1 MSGTL
6 LLGVVIG
13 AQGIQGEVKVKT
25 FTGEPEA
32 VGDYGPLQ
40 DASAARTFQLKVLR
54 LSKGDVVIARIKGVE
69 DRTAAEALKGTELY
83 VLRSALPQADEGEF
97 YFADLVGLTAMMSG
111 RVLGSVTAV
120 HNYGAGDM
128 LEVKTA
134 TGGPGGGRSAMV
146 PFTDD
151 AVPVVD
157 LAAGTVTV
165 EPAFWLGAP
174 ETEEDRK
181 DRAEQLSAERA
192 AEQAGG

>member
-1 MSGTL
+1 MSGIL

-32 VGDYGPLQ
+32 VGDYGPLR
-40 DASAARTFQLKVLR
+40 DATAARTFQLKVLR

-69 DRTAAEALKGTELY
+69 DRNAAEALKGTELY

-111 RVLGSVTAV
+111 QVLGSVTAV

-128 LEVKTA
+128 LEVKTD
-134 TGGPGGGRSAMV
+134 GGRSAMV

-174 ETEEDRK
+174 ETEEDRRE
-181 DRAEQLSAERA
+181 RAEQLSAERA

>member
-32 VGDYGPLQ
+32 IGDYGPLQ
-40 DASAARTFQLKVLR
+40 DAGATKTFQLKVLR

-69 DRTAAEALKGTELY
+69 DRNAAEALKGTELY
-83 VLRSALPQADEGEF
+83 VLRSALPQAGEGEF

-128 LEVKTA
+128 LEVKTDS
-134 TGGPGGGRSAMV
+134 GRSAMV

-151 AVPVVD
+151 AVPEVD

-165 EPAFWLGAP
+165 EPAFWLGGP
-174 ETEEDRK
+174 ETEAERK
-181 DRAEQLSAERA
+181 AEAAERA
-192 AEQAGG
+192 AEAGE

>member
-13 AQGIQGEVKVKT
+13 AQGIRGEVKVKT
-25 FTGEPEA
+25 FTAEPEA
-32 VGDYGPLQ
+32 LGDYGPLQ
-40 DASAARTFQLKVLR
+40 DAGATKTYPLKVLR

-69 DRTAAEALKGTELY
+69 DRNAAEALKGTELY
-83 VLRSALPQADEGEF
+83 VQRSALPQAGDGEF

-111 RVLGSVTAV
+111 RVLGRVTAV

-128 LEVKTA
+128 LEVKTDS
-134 TGGPGGGRSAMV
+134 GRSAMV

-151 AVPVVD
+151 AVPDVN

-165 EPAFWLGAP
+165 EPAFWLGDP
-174 ETEEDRK
+174 ETEEDREA
-181 DRAEQLSAERA
+181 RAAELAAERA
-192 AEQAGG
+192 ADQAGG

>member
-25 FTGEPEA
+25 FTGEPQA
-32 VGDYGPLQ
+32 IGDYGPLQ
-40 DASAARTFQLKVLR
+40 DAGATKTFHLKVLR

-69 DRTAAEALKGTELY
+69 DRNAAEALKGTELH
-83 VLRSALPQADEGEF
+83 VLRSALPQAGEGEF

-128 LEVKTA
+128 LEVKTDS
-134 TGGPGGGRSAMV
+134 GRSAMV

-151 AVPVVD
+151 AVPEVD

-165 EPAFWLGAP
+165 EPAFWLGGP
-174 ETEEDRK
+174 ETEEDRAA
-181 DRAEQLSAERA
+181 RAEQLNAERA

>member
-1 MSGTL
+1 MSGAL

-13 AQGIQGEVKVKT
+13 AQGIRGEVKVKT
-25 FTGEPEA
+25 FTAEPEA
-32 VGDYGPLQ
+32 LGDYGPLQ
-40 DASAARTFQLKVLR
+40 DASATKTYPLKVLR

-69 DRTAAEALKGTELY
+69 DRNAAEALKGTELY
-83 VLRSALPQADEGEF
+83 VQRSALPQAGDGEF

-111 RVLGSVTAV
+111 RVLGRVTAV

-128 LEVKTA
+128 LEVKTDS
-134 TGGPGGGRSAMV
+134 GRSAMV

-151 AVPVVD
+151 AVPDVN

-165 EPAFWLGAP
+165 EPAFWLGDP
-174 ETEEDRK
+174 ETEEDREA
-181 DRAEQLSAERA
+181 RAAELAAERA

>member
-1 MSGTL
+1 MSGTV

-13 AQGIQGEVKVKT
+13 AQGIQGEVKVKA

-40 DASAARTFQLKVLR
+40 DAGATRKFQLKVLR

-69 DRTAAEALKGTELY
+69 DRNAAEALKGTELH
-83 VLRSALPQADEGEF
+83 VLRSALPQAGEGEF

-128 LEVKTA
+128 LEVKTD
-134 TGGPGGGRSAMV
+134 GGRSAMV

-174 ETEEDRK
+174 ETDEDRK
-181 DRAEQLSAERA
+181 DRAEQLAAERA

>member
-13 AQGIQGEVKVKT
+13 AQGVRGEVKVKT
-25 FTGEPEA
+25 FTGEPE
-32 VGDYGPLQ
+32 VLGDYGPLQ
-40 DASAARTFQLKVLR
+40 DASATRTYQLKVLR

-69 DRTAAEALKGTELY
+69 DRNAAEALKGTELY
-83 VLRSALPQADEGEF
+83 IQRSALPQAGEGEF

-111 RVLGSVTAV
+111 RVLGRVSAV

-128 LEVKTA
+128 LEVKTDS
-134 TGGPGGGRSAMV
+134 GRSAMV

-151 AVPVVD
+151 AVPDVN

-181 DRAEQLSAERA
+181 AEAAERA

>member
-1 MSGTL
+1 MSGTV

-40 DASAARTFQLKVLR
+40 DAGATRKFQLKVLR

-69 DRTAAEALKGTELY
+69 DRNAAEALKGTELH
-83 VLRSALPQADEGEF
+83 VLRSALPQAGEGEF

-128 LEVKTA
+128 LEVKTD
-134 TGGPGGGRSAMV
+134 GGRSAMV

>member
-40 DASAARTFQLKVLR
+40 DVGATKTFHLKVLR

-83 VLRSALPQADEGEF
+83 IQRSALPQAGEGEF

-128 LEVKTA
+128 LEVKTES
-134 TGGPGGGRSAMV
+134 GRSAMV

-165 EPAFWLGAP
+165 EPAFWLGGP
-174 ETEEDRK
+174 ETEEDRAA
-181 DRAEQLSAERA
+181 RAEQLSAERT

>member
-13 AQGIQGEVKVKT
+13 AQGVRGEVKVKT
-25 FTGEPEA
+25 FTAEPEA
-32 VGDYGPLQ
+32 LGDYGPLQ
-40 DASAARTFQLKVLR
+40 DASATKAYQVKVLR

-69 DRTAAEALKGTELY
+69 DRNAAEAMKGTELY
-83 VLRSALPQADEGEF
+83 VQRSALPQAGEGEF
-97 YFADLVGLTAMMSG
+97 YHADLVGLTAMMSG
-111 RVLGSVTAV
+111 RVLGRVMAV

-128 LEVKTA
+128 LEVKTD
-134 TGGPGGGRSAMV
+134 TGGPGGRSAMV

-181 DRAEQLSAERA
+181 ERAEQLAAERA
-192 AEQAGG
+192 AEQAGE